1 MSKTIRVRLNGRSPL
16 VMHNNRCV
24 NPRDPLK
31 KAISA
36 ITAKGKR
43 KTEADLDE
51 LERLEFV
58 AGLYYDEQ
66 MGPYIPSQNIRKML
80 IEGARK
86 VKLGKQF
93 ESGVFIT
100 DDVPVQYDGP
110 RDFEDMW
117 KLRDKFAWTTVVG
130 NQKASI
136 LRTRPRFKQWS
147 VEFSVILE
155 ESLVSVDDLKTALK
169 HAEIAVGLCDGR
181 SVGCGRFDA
190 EVLE

>member
-36 ITAKGKR
+36 ITGKGKR

-110 RDFEDMW
+110 RDFEEMW
-117 KLRDKFAWTTVVG
+117 KLRDRFAWTTVVG

-136 LRTRPRFKQWS
+136 LRTRPRFRQWS

-155 ESLVSVDDLKTALK
+155 DSLVSVDDLKTALK

-190 EVLE
+190 EVLG

>member
-1 MSKTIRVRLNGRSPL
+1 MSKTIRVCLNGVSPL

-31 KAISA
+31 KAIAA
-36 ITAKGKR
+36 ITGKGKR

-58 AGLYYDEQ
+58 AGLYYDEE
-66 MGPYIPSQNIRKML
+66 MGPYIPSNNIRKML

-86 VKLGKQF
+86 VKMGKQF
-93 ESGVFIT
+93 ESGVFVT
-100 DDVPVQYDGP
+100 RDVPVEYDGP
-110 RDFEDMW
+110 RDFEKMW
-117 KLRDKFAWTTVVG
+117 ELRDKFAWTTVVG

-136 LRTRPRFKQWS
+136 LRTRPRFKQWKI
-147 VEFSVILE
+147 EFSVILE

-190 EVLE
+190 EVLG

>member
-110 RDFEDMW
+110 RDFEEMW

-136 LRTRPRFKQWS
+136 LRTRPRFKQWF

-155 ESLVSVDDLKTALK
+155 DSLVSVDDLKTALK

>member
-1 MSKTIRVRLNGRSPL
+1 
-16 VMHNNRCV
+16 MHNNRCV

-181 SVGCGRFDA
+181 SVGCGRFFA

>member
-24 NPRDPLK
+24 NPRDPIK

-36 ITAKGKR
+36 ITSKGKR

-58 AGLYYDEQ
+58 AGLYYDEK

-181 SVGCGRFDA
+181 SVGCGRFFA